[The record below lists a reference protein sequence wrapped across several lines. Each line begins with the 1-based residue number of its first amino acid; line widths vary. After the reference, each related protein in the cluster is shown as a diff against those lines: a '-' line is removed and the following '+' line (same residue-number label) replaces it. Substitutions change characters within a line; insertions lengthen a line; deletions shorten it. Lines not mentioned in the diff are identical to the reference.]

1 MYIVYDIFCPC
12 LACVCTCFFFLE
24 NFNRG
29 TETCSKNDPE
39 VFIHFIQ
46 VNDKATPC
54 RVIFV
59 GFLLRTVLELSLNA
73 FAHTQN
79 AEVVHHDKDKS

>member
-12 LACVCTCFFFLE
+12 LACVCTCFFFWKISIVERKLVA
-24 NFNRG
+24 
-29 TETCSKNDPE
+29 KNDPE